1 MRRIVA
7 KFLEENTL
15 KFVQVIQLRRIAPN
29 ENAKK
34 IQSSHQTLYALR
46 LAIYLAQKV
55 GAGLGRRQILFRSM
69 P

>member
-7 KFLEENTL
+7 KSLKENTL
-15 KFVQVIQLRRIAPN
+15 KFVQVIQLRRAAPN

-55 GAGLGRRQILFRSM
+55 GTGVGRGQVLFRPM